1 MVMCEGGDVCG
12 EVCEGEIVMCEGEMV
27 MCEGEMV
34 MCEGEMVMCVVRCV
48 RVRL

>member
-1 MVMCEGGDVCG
+1 MCG

-34 MCEGEMVMCVVRCV
+34 RCV
-48 RVRL
+48 RVRW